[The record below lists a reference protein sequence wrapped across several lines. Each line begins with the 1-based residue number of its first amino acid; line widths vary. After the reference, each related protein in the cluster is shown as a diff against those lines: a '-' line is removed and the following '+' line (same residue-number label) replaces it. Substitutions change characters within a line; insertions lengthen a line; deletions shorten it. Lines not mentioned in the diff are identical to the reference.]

1 MSYKLKD
8 VLDELEGGGMI
19 TTDDDLVV
27 ATLNGDLGLN
37 IHHDLVITSEEKSIM
52 RNALTA
58 LQVLAIS
65 NADDFL
71 QDLSERALYILE
83 KGND

>member
-1 MSYKLKD
+1 MSYKLKT
-8 VLDELEGGGMI
+8 VLDELEGAGMI

-27 ATLNGDLGLN
+27 ETLNDDLGLN
-37 IHHDLVITSEEKSIM
+37 IHHDLVITSNESAIL

-65 NADDFL
+65 NADEFL
-71 QDLSERALYILE
+71 QYLSERALEILE
-83 KGND
+83 H

>member
-1 MSYKLKD
+1 MSYKLKT

-27 ATLNGDLGLN
+27 TTLNDDLGLN
-37 IHHDLVITSEEKSIM
+37 IHHDLVITSEEKAIL

-65 NADDFL
+65 DADDFL
-71 QDLSERALYILE
+71 QDLAEKALDVLE
-83 KGND
+83 D

>member
-27 ATLNGDLGLN
+27 ATLNDDLGLN

-65 NADDFL
+65 NADEFL
-71 QDLSERALYILE
+71 QDLSERALEILE
-83 KGND
+83 N